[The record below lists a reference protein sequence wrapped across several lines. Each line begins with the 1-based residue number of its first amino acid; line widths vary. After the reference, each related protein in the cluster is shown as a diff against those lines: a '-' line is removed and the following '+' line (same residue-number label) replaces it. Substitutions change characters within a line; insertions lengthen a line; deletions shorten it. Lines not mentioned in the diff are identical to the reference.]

1 MGETATHHG
10 LLALDAVGEA
20 DARGAVLA
28 ARDTAT
34 WPAHDGV
41 CCSRTRCKK
50 QRSVLERGSSMR
62 RWLVSPDS
70 QRLARPRSVARR
82 RGSRAKSIELPQE
95 ICVLS
100 LPSNSSSCPTSSSDR
115 PAEPSHTTHRRR
127 TDSTITTSRFD
138 DAMQSGHK
146 SSRRGGLCTPRL
158 VLLAPLQASEP
169 RTSTGTRSAHARS

>member
-1 MGETATHHG
+1 MVSSRLTRWEKPTREVQCLRRATRPPGRPMTVSVVRERGARSKGQYSSVEVRCEDG
-10 LLALDAVGEA
+10 LFPRT
-20 DARGAVLA
+20 ARG
-28 ARDTAT
+28 
-34 WPAHDGV
+34 
-41 CCSRTRCKK
+41 
-50 QRSVLERGSSMR
+50 
-62 RWLVSPDS
+62 WLDHGPLHADEV
-70 QRLARPRSVARR
+70 RARR
-82 RGSRAKSIELPQE
+82 ALSCRRRFAW
-95 ICVLS
+95 S